1 MVTVAVA
8 LPPALDAVTV
18 YDVEDDTAVGEPP
31 IAPVEVS
38 KDRPAG
44 NDGEIDQDVGVPP
57 LAVGVTVVIATP
69 FVKTEELGL

>member
-8 LPPALDAVTV
+8 LPPALEAVTV
-18 YDVEDDTAVGEPP
+18 YDVEDDTAVGVPP

-44 NDGEIDQDVGVPP
+44 SDGEIDQEGLIISPKE
-57 LAVGVTVVIATP
+57 LEKIKISGVTI
-69 FVKTEELGL
+69 